1 MKVEKRWAKIE
12 QILNISGSAS
22 IQELDEQ
29 LNVSETTIRRDLG
42 KMEEQN
48 IIKRLWGGAS
58 VLDASTNDTRNFQ
71 DDYILKFSRNIAVK
85 KSLARYAASLIHD
98 GDCVFI
104 DAGSTSSCVAEFI
117 DASDIT
123 LVTNAMNIFQILAEK
138 KIRTYIPNG
147 YINFGSAAIMSSETG
162 QQLAN
167 MNFDLAFL
175 GTSGIDRKA
184 GFTTQNEHDAAI
196 KQSVL
201 SRSAK
206 SFILSEDSKFDVK
219 RFYTFANLDD
229 ATLIT
234 NTEPPF
240 SMEKYIVVPQK

>member
-1 MKVEKRWAKIE
+1 MKVEKRWSKIE
-12 QILNISGSAS
+12 QILNTSGSAS
-22 IQELDEQ
+22 IQELAAQ
-29 LNVSETTIRRDLG
+29 LNVSETTIRRDLV

-48 IIKRLWGGAS
+48 MIKRLWGGAS
-58 VLDASTNDTRNFQ
+58 VLDSSESDETRNFQ
-71 DDYILKFSRNIAVK
+71 DDYILKFCRNIDTK
-85 KSLARYAASLIHD
+85 KALARYAASLIHD

-104 DAGSTSSCVAEFI
+104 DAGSTTSYVAEFI
-117 DASDIT
+117 EASDIT
-123 LVTNAMNIFQILAEK
+123 LVTNAMNIFQTLAKK

-175 GTSGIDRKA
+175 GTSGIDLRA

-201 SRSAK
+201 SRCAK
-206 SFILSEDSKFDVK
+206 SFILSESSKFDIK
-219 RFYTFANLDD
+219 RFYTFANPNDV
-229 ATLIT
+229 TLIT
-234 NTEPPF
+234 NEEPPF
-240 SMEKYIVVPQK
+240 SMDKYIVIH